1 MFLDEKSETINSCTK
16 LEIIIIMTR
25 RILSLLIVIGSLHGA
40 IALAADDALMARGT
54 YLMESIVACGNCH
67 TPRDPDNLGAPLEGM
82 AFAGAFTIKEEGLNA
97 FAPNITMDIETG
109 IGGWTDEEIITAI
122 RDGLRPDGTLIGP
135 PMPSPFYATM
145 SDYDVQSIVAYLRT
159 VTPVKNVVQKSKYT
173 IPLPPNYGP
182 KVESVP
188 EVSKDDLIAYGR
200 YVTHTLGHCTECHTP
215 MSEGHFDSSRLNVGG
230 RVMPN
235 VFGIGTT
242 AVSMNI
248 TPHLTAGIGEW
259 SDKEIKRAITDGVS
273 RNGRELAKIMAYPYY
288 KNINEED
295 MNAMIAYLRS
305 VPPLSG
311 LE

>member
-1 MFLDEKSETINSCTK
+1 MART
-16 LEIIIIMTR
+16 
-25 RILSLLIVIGSLHGA
+25 ILSALIFMGAMQVLMGSMQGVFAQATDEEML
-40 IALAADDALMARGT
+40 ARGT

-67 TPRDPDNLGAPLEGM
+67 TPRDPDNPGLPMEGM
-82 AFAGAFTIKEEGLNA
+82 ALAGSFTIKEEGLNA

-109 IGGWTDEEIITAI
+109 IGSWSDEEIITAI

-159 VTPVKNVVQKSKYT
+159 VEPVSNVVQKSEYT

-188 EVSKDDLIAYGR
+188 EPNKDDLLAYGR

-215 MSEGHFDSSRLNVGG
+215 MVEGRFDFSRLNTGG
-230 RVMPN
+230 RVLVN
-235 VFGIGTT
+235 VFGVDAT
-242 AVSMNI
+242 AVSLNI
-248 TPHLTAGIGEW
+248 TPHPTAGIGEW
-259 SDKEIKRAITDGVS
+259 SDEELKRAITDGVS
-273 RNGRELAKIMAYPYY
+273 RDGRELAKIMAYPYY

-305 VPPLSG
+305 VPPMSG
-311 LE
+311 LQ